1 MSRAAGHIQQ
11 ECEVAF
17 QMAQCTDVVKGV
29 AVPPSACPVSET
41 WTPFGS
47 S

>member
-1 MSRAAGHIQQ
+1 MSLAAGHIQQ

-17 QMAQCTDVVKGV
+17 RMAQCTDIVRGV
-29 AVPPSACPVSET
+29 AVLQSACPVSET

>member
-17 QMAQCTDVVKGV
+17 RTAQCTDIVRSV
-29 AVPPSACPVSET
+29 AVPLSACPVSET